1 MQPPPD
7 GRLARLTAIAVSRA
21 AALSAMVGADEVSAV
36 LYRAGGTAVDP
47 GQDPRL
53 PRLLCDR
60 AAVSVRAE
68 TKGYER
74 SRSEHW
80 DGWTAAGAD
89 ADDLVHKIYVSP
101 TVAALPAALPLVFAV
116 AVDRAVPSWKVGA
129 DGAGIHRPDKI
140 VLYLPTSEEADEVAA
155 ALSAA
160 LANVPAQGVPFTGQV
175 GGSGIVSRGQDF
187 GRQSWRAAV
196 CTSVGRALLARREV
210 LGSEAPAEQVAT
222 EALEALAA
230 DIDVVTWWPGQRVPA

>member
-1 MQPPPD
+1 MQHPPD
-7 GRLARLTAIAVSRA
+7 GRLARLTATAVGRA

-36 LYRAGGTAVDP
+36 LYRAGGTAVEP

-60 AAVSVRAE
+60 AEAGVRAE
-68 TKGYER
+68 LRQYDR

-80 DGWTAAGAD
+80 DGWTVAGAD

-101 TVAALPAALPLVFAV
+101 TVAALPAALPIVFAV
-116 AVDRAVPSWKVGA
+116 AVDLTVPSWKVGA
-129 DGAGIHRPDKI
+129 DGAGIHRADKI
-140 VLYLPTSEEADEVAA
+140 VLYLPTSEEADEAAGVLAA
-155 ALSAA
+155 ALAD
-160 LANVPAQGVPFTGQV
+160 LPAQGVPFTGQV
-175 GGSGIVSRGQDF
+175 GRSGIVSRGQDF

-196 CTSVGRALLARREV
+196 CTSVGRALLARRAS
-210 LGSEAPAEQVAT
+210 LGPQAPAAQVAA
-222 EALEALAA
+222 EALDGLAA